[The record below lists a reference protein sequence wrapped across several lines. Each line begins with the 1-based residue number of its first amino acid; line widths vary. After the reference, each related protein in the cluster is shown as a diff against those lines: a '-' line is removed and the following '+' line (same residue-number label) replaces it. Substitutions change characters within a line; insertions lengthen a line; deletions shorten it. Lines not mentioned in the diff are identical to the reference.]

1 MTALTAAASGNISGA
16 TGEFIQRGLVNW
28 AQANVAGGI
37 KQLAEDYGIAEGTPA
52 HAALHA
58 VSSCVGAGAAGA
70 NCGTAAVAAA
80 GATLISSL
88 LSAQDNDALSNEQK
102 ETRAALV
109 QTLIVGAAVAAGAQ
123 ADVANTAALIELE
136 NNSNVRKAVDDALKK
151 AKDFV
156 SKNGEKG
163 LESVG
168 NLLEKLEVKTLVE
181 KQELIKRFL
190 NDAAGKGNLT
200 EPQIVALAILY
211 AANEVLFPTNVLD
224 LAPGAGKAIAK
235 AGDLIKL
242 GVRAEGAVKI
252 ASATQAAGQG
262 VHIKEAQSV
271 AATAHGANA
280 TSPLTAPVS
289 NPAGAARAEKFSEF
303 QQKVSAKETIARIA
317 GDNPVITYTASGK
330 TLYTNPT
337 TGKQVVYD
345 NAGKYFRVEDTAVS
359 GPLRYTDQF
368 GNTIPNNVPL
378 IKNSGT
384 SKTGVPADIRKALT
398 HFTDSD

>member
-58 VSSCVGAGAAGA
+58 VSSCAGAGAAGA

-88 LSAQDNDALSNEQK
+88 LSAQENDALSNEQK

-123 ADVANTAALIELE
+123 ADVENTAALIELE

-156 SKNGEKG
+156 SKNGEKS

-181 KQELIKRFL
+181 KKELIKKFL
-190 NDAAGKGNLT
+190 DDAASKGNLT
-200 EPQIVALAILY
+200 EPKIAALATLY

-235 AGDLIKL
+235 AGNLIKL
-242 GVRAEGAVKI
+242 GKR
-252 ASATQAAGQG
+252 
-262 VHIKEAQSV
+262 
-271 AATAHGANA
+271 
-280 TSPLTAPVS
+280 
-289 NPAGAARAEKFSEF
+289 
-303 QQKVSAKETIARIA
+303 
-317 GDNPVITYTASGK
+317 
-330 TLYTNPT
+330 
-337 TGKQVVYD
+337 
-345 NAGKYFRVEDTAVS
+345 
-359 GPLRYTDQF
+359 
-368 GNTIPNNVPL
+368 
-378 IKNSGT
+378 
-384 SKTGVPADIRKALT
+384 
-398 HFTDSD
+398 